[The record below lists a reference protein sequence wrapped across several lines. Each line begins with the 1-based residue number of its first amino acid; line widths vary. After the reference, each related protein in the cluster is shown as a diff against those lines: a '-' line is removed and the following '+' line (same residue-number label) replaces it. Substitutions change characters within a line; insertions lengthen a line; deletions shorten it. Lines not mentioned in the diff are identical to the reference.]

1 MQKTMLLSTTTT
13 TTWFLL
19 ILITFKTTHWTF
31 LLMLDIPYLNFFLA
45 HSIVSLDFKING
57 KWEKNSR
64 KCGNYKWPKIL
75 KRFNLDFKKFYWKSS
90 MKNIRA
96 QKVPWKTKYF
106 EKSQNTMN
114 TKRNICLPKNTWEF
128 LPHFSILDFSFS
140 NKLKNFPT
148 NICWSKKIVMFKASS
163 QFLEHQSSTICLLFG
178 EWKKKHIKK
187 ECTNFLKKINFK

>member
-1 MQKTMLLSTTTT
+1 MLLSTTTT

-90 MKNIRA
+90 LKNISA
-96 QKVPWKTKYF
+96 QTVQWKTKYF
-106 EKSQNTMN
+106 EKKTQNTMN
-114 TKRNICLPKNTWEF
+114 TKKKHLFAQKYIWEF
-128 LPHFSILDFSFS
+128 LPHLSFLIS
-140 NKLKNFPT
+140 H
-148 NICWSKKIVMFKASS
+148 
-163 QFLEHQSSTICLLFG
+163 FLV
-178 EWKKKHIKK
+178 
-187 ECTNFLKKINFK
+187 N

>member
-64 KCGNYKWPKIL
+64 KCGNYRWPKIL

-90 MKNIRA
+90 MKKYQSSKSA
-96 QKVPWKTKYF
+96 MKTKYF
-106 EKSQNTMN
+106 EKIKTPWIL
-114 TKRNICLPKNTWEF
+114 KRNICLPKNTYKSFCHILAF
-128 LPHFSILDFSFS
+128 LISHFLV
-140 NKLKNFPT
+140 N
-148 NICWSKKIVMFKASS
+148 
-163 QFLEHQSSTICLLFG
+163 
-178 EWKKKHIKK
+178 
-187 ECTNFLKKINFK
+187 

>member
-1 MQKTMLLSTTTT
+1 MLLSTTTT

-90 MKNIRA
+90 LKYIRA
-96 QKVPWKTKYF
+96 QKVQWKTKYF
-106 EKSQNTMN
+106 EKIKTPWIL
-114 TKRNICLPKNTWEF
+114 KRNICLPKNTYESFCHILTF
-128 LPHFSILDFSFS
+128 LISHFLV
-140 NKLKNFPT
+140 N
-148 NICWSKKIVMFKASS
+148 
-163 QFLEHQSSTICLLFG
+163 
-178 EWKKKHIKK
+178 
-187 ECTNFLKKINFK
+187 

>member
-1 MQKTMLLSTTTT
+1 MLLSTTTT

-90 MKNIRA
+90 LKYIRA
-96 QKVPWKTKYF
+96 QKVQWKTKYF
-106 EKSQNTMN
+106 EKKIKTPWIL
-114 TKRNICLPKNTWEF
+114 KRNICLPKTTYESFCHIYHSWF
-128 LPHFSILDFSFS
+128 LIF
-140 NKLKNFPT
+140 
-148 NICWSKKIVMFKASS
+148 
-163 QFLEHQSSTICLLFG
+163 
-178 EWKKKHIKK
+178 
-187 ECTNFLKKINFK
+187 

>member
-1 MQKTMLLSTTTT
+1 MLLSTTTT

-90 MKNIRA
+90 MKKYQSSKSAMKNQIF
-96 QKVPWKTKYF
+96 WKN
-106 EKSQNTMN
+106 QNTMN
-114 TKRNICLPKNTWEF
+114 TKKKHLFAQKYIWEF

-140 NKLKNFPT
+140 SKLKNFPT

-178 EWKKKHIKK
+178 EWKKTHKK
-187 ECTNFLKKINFK
+187 RMHKLS